1 MLNYNSFAVRI
12 QEDDIPNLIRVLQV
26 CVCFTFLLFS
36 FVQTCAMYLQFSSH
50 QGMNETQIDFMLGNV
65 RQTWQRFFYRDTM
78 LLEAQRQKRLFA
90 EEAPWSVEVSKLED
104 NDDVFATFIQ
114 VTSENFERRF
124 SI

>member
-1 MLNYNSFAVRI
+1 
-12 QEDDIPNLIRVLQV
+12 
-26 CVCFTFLLFS
+26 
-36 FVQTCAMYLQFSSH
+36 MYLQFSSH

-114 VTSENFERRF
+114 VTSENFECCF